1 MPHPDTQKSPQRII
15 RTANWILRDGEKVL
29 SVRSHGRDRF
39 YLPGG
44 KIDPGETAR
53 DAIIREVTEELG
65 VTLIDDSIR
74 EIGTFAGHGKIDPG
88 VTWKNWPTCALAP
101 IWPRK
106 YTGNFKCRNQPSKQA
121 MGSITSDLGMNCHL
135 VERRGEFCDGLLADI

>member
-53 DAIIREVTEELG
+53 DAIIREVAEELG

-74 EIGTFAGHGKIDPG
+74 EIGTFAGHGHNQPDGAI
-88 VTWKNWPTCALAP
+88 VRMTCFTADYRGMLAP
-101 IWPRK
+101 AREIAELRWLTQRDRDLMAP
-106 YTGNFKCRNQPSKQA
+106 
-121 MGSITSDLGMNCHL
+121 MGQKITAAL
-135 VERRGEFCDGLLADI
+135 FDI

>member
-1 MPHPDTQKSPQRII
+1 MEDRDTDIPTLKVIE
-15 RTANWILRDGEKVL
+15 TANWILRDGDKIL

-53 DAIIREVTEELG
+53 DAIIREVAEELG

-74 EIGTFAGHGKIDPG
+74 EIGTFSGRGHNQPDGAI
-88 VTWKNWPTCALAP
+88 VRMTCFSADYHGTLAP
-101 IWPRK
+101 AREIAELRWLTQRERDLMAP
-106 YTGNFKCRNQPSKQA
+106 
-121 MGSITSDLGMNCHL
+121 MGQKITAAL
-135 VERRGEFCDGLLADI
+135 FDI